1 MEFTPRPAQSQILAY
16 TGGKLGI
23 SAVPGSGKTFTLS
36 ALAAQIIRSRRMA
49 DEQEVLIVTLVNSAV
64 DNFAARIK
72 DLLASPLPF
81 GYRIRT
87 LHGLAHDIVREKPA
101 SVGLEDRFA
110 ILDEREAD
118 FIRKDA
124 ATSWLHAN
132 PFSLDAFLDPD
143 LDESKRDWIHR
154 QQLPDLVTG
163 IALAFIRSAKDNRL
177 TPQKLQELLA
187 AAPAPLPL
195 AEMGLAIYTD
205 YQRALTYRGAV
216 DFDDLIRLAID
227 LLENDPEFLERLR
240 YRWPY
245 ILEDEAQDSSKLQ
258 EQILRLLAG
267 APTAP
272 TLLETA
278 SSLRSGGNWV
288 RVGDPNQAIFETFTT
303 ASPEHL
309 IEFIHSEADQYREL
323 PDSGRCQAS
332 IIDLANQLIKWV
344 NDDHPAVGARGAL
357 TVPYIHPAPPGD
369 PQPNPPDD
377 PDGLKLIGRK
387 YTPEEEVEAVVKSI
401 DRWLP
406 EHGDPTLAVL
416 VPRNQRG
423 VDVIDVLKH
432 RNIDFVE
439 LLGSTSSTRLA
450 AGRLGDVVS
459 ALADPQSAARLAK
472 AYLAW
477 RRTAEE
483 TANDEF
489 PRKVAQLLN
498 KCAEVETF
506 VSPRTDRD
514 WLAAISAP
522 NTGEAG
528 VSEEVRVELE
538 EFRLILRRWQ
548 ATTLLPI
555 DQMILTLGQDLF
567 TAPNDLALAHKLALV
582 LHQVSRDHA
591 DWRLP
596 ELNGELSLI
605 ARNERRFL
613 GFSEDDAGFDPSHY
627 AGKVVVTTMHK
638 AKGLEWDRVYL
649 MSVNNYDFPSLQPN
663 DRYIS
668 EKWFVRDALNLEAE
682 TLAQLQAL
690 ITNNEYAWYEP
701 GQATGQ
707 ARLDYVRERLRL
719 LYVGITRAKKEL
731 IITWNTGRTGE
742 QTQALPFSALQGWL
756 ESRK

>member
-1 MEFTPRPAQSQILAY
+1 MEFTPRPAQSRILAY

-36 ALAAQIIRSRRMA
+36 ALAAQLIRSGRIG

-72 DLLASPLPF
+72 DSQALPMPF

-87 LHGLAHDIVREKPA
+87 LHGLAHDIVREKPGA
-101 SVGLEDRFA
+101 VGLEDRFV

-118 FIRKDA
+118 FIRKEV

-132 PFSLDAFLDPD
+132 HYELNELLNQDI
-143 LDESKRDWIHR
+143 DESKREWVHR
-154 QQLPDLVTG
+154 QQLPDLVTS

-177 TPQKLQELLA
+177 TPGKLSDLLE

-195 AEMGLAIYTD
+195 AKMGLAIYTD
-205 YQRALTYRGAV
+205 YQRSLAYRGAV

-258 EQILRLLAG
+258 EQILRLLVG
-267 APTAP
+267 PQ
-272 TLLETA
+272 
-278 SSLRSGGNWV
+278 GNWV

-309 IEFIHSEADQYREL
+309 IDFIHSEADQYHEL
-323 PDSGRCQAS
+323 PDSGRCQPS

-344 NDDHPAVGARGAL
+344 NGDHPAIEARSAL

-377 PDGLKLIGRK
+377 PEGLKLIGRK
-387 YTPEEEVEAVVKSI
+387 YSPEQEVEAVVKSI
-401 DRWLP
+401 AKWLP
-406 EHGDPTLAVL
+406 GHPDSTLAVL

-423 VDVIDVLKH
+423 ADVIEALKQ

-439 LLGSTSSTRLA
+439 LLGSTSSTRIA

-459 ALADPQSAARLAK
+459 ALADPQSSARLAK

-477 RRTAEE
+477 RRAEAE
-483 TANDEF
+483 TTYDDF
-489 PRKVAQLLN
+489 QRRVAQWLT
-498 KCAEVETF
+498 KCAQVETF

-514 WLAAISAP
+514 WLASFSSLTVGAV
-522 NTGEAG
+522 G
-528 VSEEVRVELE
+528 VRKDGMGVDIREELE
-538 EFRLILRRWQ
+538 KFRTILRRWQ

-555 DQMILTLGQDLF
+555 DQMILTLGLDLF
-567 TAPNDLALAHKLALV
+567 TASNDLALVHKLALV
-582 LHQVSRDHA
+582 LHQASRDHT

-605 ARNERRFL
+605 SRNERRFL
-613 GFSEDDAGFDPSHY
+613 GFSEDDAGFDPSHH

-638 AKGLEWDRVYL
+638 AKGLEWDRVYI
-649 MSVNNYDFPSLQPN
+649 MSVNNYDFPSLQSN

-668 EKWFVRDALNLEAE
+668 ERWFVRDNLNLEAE
-682 TLAQLQAL
+682 TLAQLQTA
-690 ITNNEYAWYEP
+690 TTTNEYAWYEP
-701 GQATGQ
+701 GQATQ
-707 ARLDYVRERLRL
+707 QVRLDYVRERLRL
-719 LYVGITRAKKEL
+719 LYVGITRAKKDL
-731 IITWNTGRTGE
+731 IMTWNTGRTGE
-742 QTQALPFSALQGWL
+742 QTQALPFSALQGWQ
-756 ESRK
+756 ETKEGEKQGDS

>member
-1 MEFTPRPAQSQILAY
+1 MEFTPRPAQSRILAY

-36 ALAAQIIRSRRMA
+36 ALAARLIRSGRIG

-72 DLLASPLPF
+72 DYLTLPMPF

-101 SVGLEDRFA
+101 AVGLEDRFA

-118 FIRKDA
+118 FIRKEA
-124 ATSWLHAN
+124 AITWLHAN
-132 PFSLDAFLDPD
+132 SYELNGLLNRDI
-143 LDESKRDWIHR
+143 DESKREWVHR
-154 QQLPDLVTG
+154 QQLPDLVTS

-177 TPQKLQELLA
+177 TPGKLGDLLE

-195 AEMGLAIYTD
+195 AKMGLAIYTD
-205 YQRALTYRGAV
+205 YQRSLTYRGAV

-258 EQILRLLAG
+258 EQILRLLVG
-267 APTAP
+267 PQ
-272 TLLETA
+272 
-278 SSLRSGGNWV
+278 GNWV

-309 IEFIHSEADQYREL
+309 IDFIHADADQYHEL
-323 PDSGRCQAS
+323 PDSGRCKPS

-344 NDDHPAVGARGAL
+344 NDAHPAIEARGAL

-369 PQPNPPDD
+369 PQPNPPDV
-377 PDGLKLIGRK
+377 PEGLKLIGRK
-387 YTPEEEVEAVVKSI
+387 YTPEQEVEAVVKSI
-401 DRWLP
+401 AKWLP
-406 EHGDPTLAVL
+406 GHLDSTLAVL

-423 VDVIDVLKH
+423 ADVIDALKQ

-439 LLGSTSSTRLA
+439 LLGSTSSTRIA
-450 AGRLGDVVS
+450 VGRLGDVVS
-459 ALADPQSAARLAK
+459 ALADPQSSIRLAK

-477 RRTAEE
+477 RCSEDE
-483 TANDEF
+483 TSNNDF
-489 PRKVAQLLN
+489 QRRVAQWLS
-498 KCAEVETF
+498 KCVEVETF
-506 VSPRTDRD
+506 ISPRTDRD
-514 WLAAISAP
+514 WLASIASLTP
-522 NTGEAG
+522 GRTK
-528 VSEEVRVELE
+528 VREIGMVEDEREELE
-538 EFRLILRRWQ
+538 KFRIVLRRWQ

-567 TAPNDLALAHKLALV
+567 TASNDLALVHKLALV
-582 LHQVSRDHA
+582 LHQASRDHT

-605 ARNERRFL
+605 SHNERRFL
-613 GFSEDDAGFDPSHY
+613 GFGEDDAGFDPSHH

-649 MSVNNYDFPSLQPN
+649 ISVNNYDFPSLQPN

-668 EKWFVRDALNLEAE
+668 EKWFVRDKLNLEAE
-682 TLAQLQAL
+682 TLAQLQAAM
-690 ITNNEYAWYEP
+690 TTNEYAWYEP
-701 GQATGQ
+701 GQATQQ

-719 LYVGITRAKKEL
+719 LYVGITRAKQDL

-742 QTQALPFSALQGWL
+742 QTQALPFSALQGW
-756 ESRK
+756 EEIKKGENQADS

>member
-1 MEFTPRPAQSQILAY
+1 
-16 TGGKLGI
+16 
-23 SAVPGSGKTFTLS
+23 
-36 ALAAQIIRSRRMA
+36 
-49 DEQEVLIVTLVNSAV
+49 V

-72 DLLASPLPF
+72 ASLELPMPF

-101 SVGLEDRFA
+101 AVGLEDRFA

-118 FIRKDA
+118 FIRKEA

-132 PFSLDAFLDPD
+132 PDILSDYLDPN
-143 LDESKRDWIHR
+143 LDENKRDWVNR
-154 QQLPDLVTG
+154 QQLPELVTS

-177 TPQKLQELLA
+177 SPEKLQALLA
-187 AAPAPLPL
+187 SAPAPLPL
-195 AEMGLAIYTD
+195 AEMGLTIYSD

-267 APTAP
+267 PQ
-272 TLLETA
+272 
-278 SSLRSGGNWV
+278 GNWV

-309 IEFIHSEADQYREL
+309 IEFIHTEADQYREL
-323 PDSGRCQAS
+323 PDSGRCQPS
-332 IIDLANQLIKWV
+332 IIDLANQLISWV
-344 NDDHPAVGARGAL
+344 NDAHPVAKARGAL
-357 TVPYIHPAPPGD
+357 TVPFIHPAPAGD

-377 PDGLKLIGRK
+377 PEGLKLIGRK

-401 DRWLP
+401 ARWLP
-406 EHGDPTLAVL
+406 EHPEATLAVL

-423 VDVIDVLKH
+423 VDVIDALKR

-439 LLGSTSSTRLA
+439 LLGSSASTRQA

-459 ALADPQSAARLAK
+459 ALADPQSSAHMAK
-472 AYLAW
+472 AFLAW
-477 RRTAEE
+477 RQKEE
-483 TANDEF
+483 ESANDELA
-489 PRKVAQLLN
+489 RQVAQWLS
-498 KCAEVETF
+498 KCTAVESF

-514 WLAAISAP
+514 WLATLPSA
-522 NTGEAG
+522 
-528 VSEEVRVELE
+528 SEGGKGASEQVRQELE
-538 EFRLILRRWQ
+538 AFRMVLRRWQ
-548 ATTLLPI
+548 ATTLLPV

-582 LHQVSRDHA
+582 LHQVSRDHV

-649 MSVNNYDFPSLQPN
+649 MSVNNYDFPSLQAN

-682 TLAQLQAL
+682 TLAQLQAVT
-690 ITNNEYAWYEP
+690 TNNEYDWYEP
-701 GQATGQ
+701 GQASRQ

-731 IITWNTGRTGE
+731 VITWNTGRTGE

-756 ESRK
+756 ETINNR

>member
-1 MEFTPRPAQSQILAY
+1 MEFTPRPAQSRILAF

-36 ALAAQIIRSRRMA
+36 ALAAQLIRSGRIG
-49 DEQEVLIVTLVNSAV
+49 DEQEVLVVTLVNSAV

-72 DLLASPLPF
+72 DSLALPMPF

-101 SVGLEDRFA
+101 AVGLEDHFA

-124 ATSWLHAN
+124 ASSWLHAN
-132 PFSLDAFLDPD
+132 PYELNELLNRDI
-143 LDESKRDWIHR
+143 DENKREWVHR
-154 QQLPDLVTG
+154 QQLPDVVTS

-177 TPQKLQELLA
+177 TPGKLSDLLE

-195 AEMGLAIYTD
+195 AKMGMAIYND
-205 YQRALTYRGAV
+205 YQRALAYRGAV

-227 LLENDPEFLERLR
+227 LLENDPEFLERLQ

-258 EQILRLLAG
+258 EQILRLLVG
-267 APTAP
+267 PK
-272 TLLETA
+272 
-278 SSLRSGGNWV
+278 GNWV

-309 IEFIHSEADQYREL
+309 IDFIHSEADQYHEL
-323 PDSGRCQAS
+323 PDSGRCQPS
-332 IIDLANQLIKWV
+332 IINLANQLIKWV
-344 NDDHPAVGARGAL
+344 NDDHPAIEARGAL
-357 TVPYIHPAPPGD
+357 TIPYIHPAPPGD

-377 PDGLKLIGRK
+377 PEGLKLIGRK
-387 YTPEEEVEAVVKSI
+387 FSPEQEVEAVVKSI
-401 DRWLP
+401 AKWLP
-406 EHGDPTLAVL
+406 ENPDSTLAVL

-423 VDVIDVLKH
+423 ADVIDALKL
-432 RNIDFVE
+432 RKIDFVE
-439 LLGSTSSTRLA
+439 LLGSTSSTRIA

-459 ALADPQSAARLAK
+459 ALADPQASAKLAK

-477 RRTAEE
+477 RHAADE
-483 TANDEF
+483 TPNDVF
-489 PRKVAQLLN
+489 QRRVAQWLT
-498 KCAEVETF
+498 KCSKVETF
-506 VSPRTDRD
+506 VSPRADRD
-514 WLAAISAP
+514 WLSSSSSLTVGA
-522 NTGEAG
+522 TGIRKDGMG
-528 VSEEVRVELE
+528 VDVLEELE
-538 EFRLILRRWQ
+538 KFQTILRRWQ

-567 TAPNDLALAHKLALV
+567 SASNDLALVHKLALV
-582 LHQVSRDHA
+582 LHNASRDHA

-605 ARNERRFL
+605 SRNERRFL
-613 GFSEDDAGFDPSHY
+613 GFSEDDAGFDPSHHT
-627 AGKVVVTTMHK
+627 GKVVVTTIHK

-649 MSVNNYDFPSLQPN
+649 MSVNNYDFPSLQSN

-668 EKWFVRDALNLEAE
+668 EKWFVRDNLNLEAE
-682 TLAQLQAL
+682 TLAQLQAS
-690 ITNNEYAWYEP
+690 ITTNEFTWYEP
-701 GQATGQ
+701 GLATLQ
-707 ARLDYVRERLRL
+707 SRLDYVRERLRL
-719 LYVGITRAKKEL
+719 LYVGITRAKKDL

-742 QTQALPFSALQGWL
+742 QTQALPFSALQVWQETNEG
-756 ESRK
+756 EE